1 MKKAAALA
9 AALRNAGTPG
19 RKGKTAPPA
28 KSGNAAA
35 PVAQPSRKGTAAIT
49 VHHPE
54 EVRRQLKTLAA
65 AQGRLVDDVVAEAFN
80 LLFAKY
86 RKPEIAPRRPATG
99 HLDL

>member
-1 MKKAAALA
+1 MKNTAALA
-9 AALRNAGTPG
+9 AALRKAGTPG
-19 RKGKTAPPA
+19 KGKAAPRP
-28 KSGNAAA
+28 KGRPAAA

-65 AQGRLVDDVVAEAFN
+65 AQGRLMDDLVAEALN
-80 LLFAKY
+80 MLFSKY
-86 RKPEIAPRRPATG
+86 RKPEIAPRWPTTG

>member
-19 RKGKTAPPA
+19 RKGKAAPQT
-28 KSGNAAA
+28 KGRSAAA
-35 PVAQPSRKGTAAIT
+35 PVAQASRKGTAAIT

-65 AQGRLVDDVVAEAFN
+65 EQGRLVDDVVAEAFN